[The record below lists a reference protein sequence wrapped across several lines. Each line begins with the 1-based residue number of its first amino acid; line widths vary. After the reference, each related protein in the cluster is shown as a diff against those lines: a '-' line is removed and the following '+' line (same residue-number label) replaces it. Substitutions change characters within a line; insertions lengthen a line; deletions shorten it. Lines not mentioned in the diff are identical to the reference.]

1 MSELAAG
8 QMLAERFRLIR
19 LLGRG
24 GSAQVWLAEDTVLA
38 TEVALK
44 IIPVTDAVAAS
55 RLADAWQRD
64 LPVLQRLVHPG
75 IVRVHAVYVDG
86 TCCCIS
92 MEPVIGAEPGAL
104 RGANWQR
111 VVTTVIEVLEALQY
125 AHAQG
130 VVHGD
135 LKAANLLCD
144 AAGHWRLSDFH
155 MAATGTRAAVSLSSV
170 SPQQLDG
177 APPVVSDDVYAL
189 GALLY
194 DLLSGAPPLHPG
206 ITPERIRTEVPVR
219 LGVDGSGQSLPR
231 ALIQLVAALLE
242 KSPARRPAGMAA
254 VRAVLEDVLQDDDQL
269 AGRRAADV
277 TTLTESSPLAR
288 PLLRRQARAG
298 LPAWL
303 VYGGGVVLLVCLAA
317 VLFIL
322 PKLVSERPVVLPPP
336 AAAVPEP
343 TPVLSPPPSPPPPS
357 PATATATSPATAPV
371 AGTASAAVSAQDS
384 PPAAAAA
391 DVPAKALSP
400 ASAARAPAKPPVAD
414 RSAADF
420 ERALSRGLGAL
431 AVGQLAEARQ
441 AIDSAIQLRPED
453 PGAKNALA
461 QLVAEERRE
470 RVASLQA
477 EAQKLVAAEQWQG
490 AVTQYE
496 AMLAIDASLRTAQ
509 QGLAEAQARAG
520 LNQQLEQA
528 LARSD
533 RFNDDAIA
541 GPARQLVT
549 QASAVPAPGPLLRA
563 QIERLDAQLKIAA
576 QPVTVQFESDEKTS
590 VVIYKV
596 GTLGVF
602 ISRTLELRPGPYV
615 VVGTRN
621 GYRDVRRNIR
631 VDPAGNMPPVVIR
644 CEEAI

>member
-38 TEVALK
+38 NEVALK

-75 IVRVHAVYVDG
+75 IVRVHAVYADA

-92 MEPVIGAEPGAL
+92 MEPVTGAEPGAL
-104 RGANWQR
+104 RGASWQR
-111 VVTTVIEVLEALQY
+111 VVTTVIEVVEALQY

-144 AAGHWRLSDFH
+144 AAGRWRLSDFH
-155 MAATGTRAAVSLSSV
+155 MAVTGTRAAVSLSSV

-206 ITPERIRTEVPVR
+206 ITPERIRREVPVR
-219 LGVDGSGQSLPR
+219 LGVDGCGQALPR
-231 ALIQLVAALLE
+231 GLIQLVAALLE

-254 VRAVLEDVLQDDDQL
+254 VRAVLDDVLQDDEQL
-269 AGRRAADV
+269 PGRRAADV
-277 TTLTESSPLAR
+277 TTLTESSPVAR
-288 PLLRRQARAG
+288 PLLRRQATAG

-343 TPVLSPPPSPPPPS
+343 TPVSPPPVSPAKPPTPVADIAPARSPAQDAPPAAALPSAPAKVLPPSPP
-357 PATATATSPATAPV
+357 TAP
-371 AGTASAAVSAQDS
+371 
-384 PPAAAAA
+384 
-391 DVPAKALSP
+391 
-400 ASAARAPAKPPVAD
+400 RPPVAD

-431 AVGQLAEARQ
+431 AAGKLAEARQ

-490 AVTQYE
+490 AVAEYE
-496 AMLAIDASLRTAQ
+496 AMLGIDASLLGAQ
-509 QGLAEAQARAG
+509 QGLAEAQARAS

-528 LARSD
+528 LARAE

-541 GPARQLVT
+541 APVRQLVA
-549 QASAVPAPGPLLRA
+549 QASAVPTPGPVLSA
-563 QIERLDAQLKIAA
+563 QIERLNAQLKIAA
-576 QPVTVQFESDEKTS
+576 QPVSVQFESDNQTS
-590 VVIYKV
+590 VVVYKV

-602 ISRTLELRPGPYV
+602 SSRTLELRPGPYV

>member
-38 TEVALK
+38 TEVGLK
-44 IIPVTDAVAAS
+44 IIPATDALAAS
-55 RLADAWQRD
+55 RLAEAWHRE
-64 LPVLQRLVHPG
+64 LHVLQRLVHPG

-86 TCCCIS
+86 SCCCIS
-92 MEPVIGAEPGAL
+92 MQPVTGAEPGAL
-104 RGANWQR
+104 RGASWQR
-111 VVTTVIEVLEALQY
+111 VVTTVIEVVEALQY

-155 MAATGTRAAVSLSSV
+155 MAATGTRAVVSLSSV

-206 ITPERIRTEVPVR
+206 ITPERIRMEVPVR

-254 VRAVLEDVLQDDDQL
+254 VRAVLEDLLQDDEQL
-269 AGRRAADV
+269 PGRRAADV
-277 TTLTESSPLAR
+277 TTLTESSPVAR
-288 PLLRRQARAG
+288 PLLRRQTTAG

-303 VYGGGVVLLVCLAA
+303 VYGGGVALLVCLAA

-336 AAAVPEP
+336 AAAPEP
-343 TPVLSPPPSPPPPS
+343 TPVPPPPVSPAKPPTPVADIAPAPSPAQDLPPAAALPSAPVKVPPPSPR
-357 PATATATSPATAPV
+357 TAP
-371 AGTASAAVSAQDS
+371 
-384 PPAAAAA
+384 
-391 DVPAKALSP
+391 
-400 ASAARAPAKPPVAD
+400 KPSVAD

-431 AVGQLAEARQ
+431 AAGKLAEARQ
-441 AIDSAIQLRPED
+441 SIDSAIQLRPED

-490 AVTQYE
+490 AVAEYE
-496 AMLAIDASLRTAQ
+496 AMLGIDASLLGAQ
-509 QGLAEAQARAG
+509 QGLAEAQARAS
-520 LNQQLEQA
+520 LDQQLEQV
-528 LARSD
+528 LARAE

-541 GPARQLVT
+541 GPARQLMA
-549 QASAVPAPGPLLRA
+549 QASAVPTPGPVLSA
-563 QIERLDAQLKIAA
+563 QIERLNAQLKIAA
-576 QPVTVQFESDEKTS
+576 QPVSVQFESDNQTS
-590 VVIYKV
+590 VVVYKV

-602 ISRTLELRPGPYV
+602 SSRTLELRPGPYV